1 MFSKKEYLSLVIS
14 SIVLSFIFSF
24 AEWGYEEFSASIGI
38 RNLLLAFIIS
48 LMVLLLR
55 EYIRKIISK
64 KIGFETEVKL
74 WSIKKDLKLLNIKQ
88 LPIGVIISLLA
99 IFVSN
104 GSFKFAA
111 VSNYDIKSYSK
122 KDLKRRYKYIRGIEE
137 SIIASLGAI
146 VPTLL
151 ALIFNIFSIDK
162 AVSIASIIAIYSI
175 IPFPS
180 QDGIKMYFGSLWYYL
195 LIMFFVIFSLVL
207 IKSMGSI
214 PSLILSVILSVV
226 ITSIAFYQ
234 LNK

>member
-1 MFSKKEYLSLVIS
+1 MFSKKEYLSLIIAS
-14 SIVLSFIFSF
+14 LVLSFIFSF
-24 AEWGYEEFSASIGI
+24 AEWGYEEFSVSIGI
-38 RNLLLAFIIS
+38 RNLLLAFIVS
-48 LMVLLLR
+48 LIVLLLR
-55 EYIRKIISK
+55 EYLRKIIAK

-74 WSIKKDLKLLNIKQ
+74 WSIKKDLKLFNIKQ
-88 LPIGVIISLLA
+88 LPIGVVISLLA
-99 IFVSN
+99 IFISN

-111 VSNYDIKSYSK
+111 VSNYDLKNYSK

-137 SIIASLGAI
+137 AIIASLGAI

-151 ALIFNIFSIDK
+151 ALIFNSLNIDK

-180 QDGIKMYFGSLWYYL
+180 QDGIKMYFGSLWYYI

-207 IKSMGSI
+207 LKTMGSI

>member
-1 MFSKKEYLSLVIS
+1 MFSKKEYLSLIIAS
-14 SIVLSFIFSF
+14 LVLSFIFSF
-24 AEWGYEEFSASIGI
+24 VEWGYEEFSASIGI

-48 LMVLLLR
+48 LIILLLR

>member
-99 IFVSN
+99 IFISN

-111 VSNYDIKSYSK
+111 VSNYDLKNYSK

-137 SIIASLGAI
+137 AIIASLGAI

-151 ALIFNIFSIDK
+151 ALIFNILNVEK

-180 QDGIKMYFGSLWYYL
+180 QDGIKMYFGSLWYYI

-214 PSLILSVILSVV
+214 PSLILSVILSIV
-226 ITSIAFYQ
+226 ITSITFYQ